1 MIMKVFLDTNILV
14 DYVEDRNV
22 FSKYASII
30 FQLSLMGEIELYA
43 IDISFLNVAY
53 ILRKKSSEILYDAL
67 GILLQRINVLSVTRF
82 DLENAINA
90 KHNDFEDCVQFYSA
104 LSGDMDCIITRNK
117 KDFENSDIPVY
128 TSSEFLDLL
137 NIEY

>member
-1 MIMKVFLDTNILV
+1 MKVFLDTNILV

-67 GILLQRINVLSVTRF
+67 GILLLRINVLSVTRF

>member
-1 MIMKVFLDTNILV
+1 MKVFLDTNILV

-53 ILRKKSSEILYDAL
+53 ILRKKSSDILYDAL
-67 GILLQRINVLSVTRF
+67 GILLQRINVLSVTRY
-82 DLENAINA
+82 DLEKAIIA

-104 LSGDMDCIITRNK
+104 ISGEMDCIITRNK

-128 TSSEFLDLL
+128 TSNEFLDLL

>member
-1 MIMKVFLDTNILV
+1 
-14 DYVEDRNV
+14 
-22 FSKYASII
+22 SII

-67 GILLQRINVLSVTRF
+67 GILLQRINVLSVKRF

>member
-1 MIMKVFLDTNILV
+1 MKVFLDTNILV

-117 KDFENSDIPVY
+117 YFENSDIPVY

>member
-1 MIMKVFLDTNILV
+1 MKVFLDTNILV

-30 FQLSLMGEIELYA
+30 FQLSLIGEIELYA
-43 IDISFLNVAY
+43 IDVSFLNVAY
-53 ILRKKSSEILYDAL
+53 ILRKKSSDILYGAL
-67 GILLQRINVLSVTRF
+67 GILLQRINVLSVTKK
-82 DLENAINA
+82 DLEMAADA
-90 KHNDFEDCVQFYSA
+90 KNKDFEDYVQYYSA
-104 LSGDMDCIITRNK
+104 LSGEMDCIVTRNK
-117 KDFENSDIPVY
+117 KDFQNSDIPIY

>member
-1 MIMKVFLDTNILV
+1 MKVFLDTNILV

-67 GILLQRINVLSVTRF
+67 GILLQRINVLSATRF

>member
-1 MIMKVFLDTNILV
+1 MKVFLDTNILV